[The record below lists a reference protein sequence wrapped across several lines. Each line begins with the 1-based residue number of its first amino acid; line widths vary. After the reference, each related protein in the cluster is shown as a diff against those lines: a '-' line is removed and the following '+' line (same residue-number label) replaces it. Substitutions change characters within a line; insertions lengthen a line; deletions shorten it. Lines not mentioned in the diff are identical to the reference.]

1 MTTEYTPIL
10 KLALPV
16 EGELSGTW
24 GDVVNDNITS
34 MVEQAVAGRA
44 VIDSWAANSHVLTTA
59 DGITA
64 ESRCAMLE
72 FTDSGT
78 SLSADGTVVCP
89 TLSKMYIAKNS
100 TGNARNITLTTAAG
114 TGVSIPQGRAMLLF
128 CDGTNVAEAVTN
140 INSLT
145 AGGYTVALTGA
156 VTTAGDLT
164 TVGANALTLT
174 TTGATNVTFPTT
186 GTLATLAGTETLS
199 NKTLVSPSITDPT
212 LSGDISAANVT
223 ISGNTI
229 IGNDAADTLTIN
241 ATTTSDLLFTD
252 DTYDIGKTG
261 ATRPRDVFASRNAE
275 VGGTLGVTG
284 NTTLSGTAE
293 VTGDF
298 AVNTNKVNVTAASG
312 NTTIAGTLG
321 VTGATTAT
329 GGLNVDTISEITA
342 AGGVTID
349 SVLLK
354 DDVVNATDIE
364 TSTISANDGTLA
376 INIANTTG
384 NVGIGMTPAKILDL
398 QATDNLALRFYNGV
412 SFKAGFEVAT
422 TAGDMISTS
431 VIDDLAIRSQSD
443 MLFSTGG
450 SVEKMRIDTAG
461 NVGIGTSS
469 PSHPLTIQGSGTSGD
484 AIKIIGDSTNDS
496 GRILWRNNVEDTTT
510 AIISVDSSKNMVFS
524 AGGTTERVRIDSS
537 GSLLVGT
544 TTSRPAEFSHPD
556 GFAVRA
562 DVKGQIQNTVT
573 DATTMIT
580 NRDGTDGTLIE
591 FRKEGTAVGSIG
603 NNTDFYIASQ
613 DGAGV
618 RFSAT
623 QVLPCSESGATQN
636 GSRDLGGSSARF
648 KDLYLSGAAKVIGSP
663 TGTSQIWLGDTDD
676 NNRGTIVY
684 DHNTDHM
691 SFKVNG
697 AERLRIDSSG
707 NVGIGTSL
715 PGTFDQRVNAPHLV
729 VGSGANA
736 SGLTVYSGPTNQASI
751 NFATGVT
758 GSQQYDGGLTYIP
771 GGSAHM
777 AFHVSAGSEKMRL
790 DSAGN
795 LLVGKTASSSATAG
809 HELLGY
815 GRSIHTANATTVQ
828 IVNRLGSDGDISIF
842 QKDGATAGSIGS
854 AANGTEIYLAGS
866 GANTNGVFCS
876 NGNSLLSMK
885 AGVLANGTQDLGASS
900 YKWKDLHL
908 SGTAYVGGNVGIGT
922 SSPDSILQAANTANS
937 TNYISYEIGNNGVG
951 ANNKGGF
958 AIYELGSLAASITY
972 ARDGSGHTDINANAL
987 VFNNATNTQENM
999 RIDSSGNLLVGKTA
1013 LNTNAAGLQL
1023 ENDGYLSACRDGG
1036 NVLLVNRKS
1045 SDGALATFQKDGT
1058 TVGSIGTTG
1067 GKLYIGSNDGSDAF
1081 LRFESNEISPCAQ
1094 DGSFRD
1100 NVINLGKSVS
1110 RFNDIYATNGTI
1122 QTSDRNEKQDILEIT
1137 TAETAVAK
1145 ACKGLL
1151 RSFRWKDA
1159 VAEKGDDARI
1169 HFGIIAQ
1176 DLQDAFTAEGLD
1188 AGRYAMFTS
1197 DTWWETETEVAAVE
1211 AVEEVTDE
1219 DGNVTTEAVE
1229 AKDAYTRT
1237 DTFDTLAE
1245 APAGATERTR
1255 LGVRYSELLAFII
1268 AAI

>member
-44 VIDSWAANSHVLTTA
+44 VINSWVANSHVLTTA

-128 CDGTNVAEAVTN
+128 CDGTNVVEAVTN

-145 AGGYTVALTGA
+145 VGGYTVALTGA
-156 VTTAGDLT
+156 VTTAGALT

-223 ISGNTI
+223 VSGNTV
-229 IGNDAADTLTIN
+229 IGDAAADTLTIN

-252 DTYDIGKTG
+252 GTYDIGKTG

-384 NVGIGMTPAKILDL
+384 AVDIDTSLNVDGTVTADGLTVDGAGTTVLSSLVSLGDNTSYADLTFNSSDTSNGTINFADATDSNVGRIQYDHSDNSLLFRVNDAERFRIDSSGNVGIGVTDPGSSRLSISGTGTGANPTLSVTNSSTDTFMHTQENFTPNMTSGQTNLLVLGSAGSTKNAGYLGYKFSAAGSDSNL
-398 QATDNLALRFYNGV
+398 LALGHWGNDNLVVLDG
-412 SFKAGFEVAT
+412 
-422 TAGDMISTS
+422 
-431 VIDDLAIRSQSD
+431 
-443 MLFSTGG
+443 
-450 SVEKMRIDTAG
+450 AG

-469 PSHPLTIQGSGTSGD
+469 PKAQLEISGAPATYNFSAGTD
-484 AIKIIGDSTNDS
+484 PVVNA
-496 GRILWRNNVEDTTT
+496 
-510 AIISVDSSKNMVFS
+510 AIISDNVNAGTGAAIVLGSVYSSDYTVANARIF
-524 AGGTTERVRIDSS
+524 AERQS
-537 GSLLVGT
+537 T
-544 TTSRPAEFSHPD
+544 
-556 GFAVRA
+556 
-562 DVKGQIQNTVT
+562 
-573 DATTMIT
+573 
-580 NRDGTDGTLIE
+580 
-591 FRKEGTAVGSIG
+591 
-603 NNTDFYIASQ
+603 
-613 DGAGV
+613 
-618 RFSAT
+618 
-623 QVLPCSESGATQN
+623 GATNAGATDLIFEVGQAA
-636 GSRDLGGSSARF
+636 GSAL
-648 KDLYLSGAAKVIGSP
+648 
-663 TGTSQIWLGDTDD
+663 
-676 NNRGTIVY
+676 
-684 DHNTDHM
+684 
-691 SFKVNG
+691 
-697 AERLRIDSSG
+697 AERL
-707 NVGIGTSL
+707 
-715 PGTFDQRVNAPHLV
+715 
-729 VGSGANA
+729 
-736 SGLTVYSGPTNQASI
+736 
-751 NFATGVT
+751 
-758 GSQQYDGGLTYIP
+758 
-771 GGSAHM
+771 
-777 AFHVSAGSEKMRL
+777 
-790 DSAGN
+790 
-795 LLVGKTASSSATAG
+795 
-809 HELLGY
+809 
-815 GRSIHTANATTVQ
+815 
-828 IVNRLGSDGDISIF
+828 
-842 QKDGATAGSIGS
+842 
-854 AANGTEIYLAGS
+854 
-866 GANTNGVFCS
+866 
-876 NGNSLLSMK
+876 
-885 AGVLANGTQDLGASS
+885 
-900 YKWKDLHL
+900 
-908 SGTAYVGGNVGIGT
+908 
-922 SSPDSILQAANTANS
+922 
-937 TNYISYEIGNNGVG
+937 
-951 ANNKGGF
+951 
-958 AIYELGSLAASITY
+958 
-972 ARDGSGHTDINANAL
+972 
-987 VFNNATNTQENM
+987 
-999 RIDSSGNLLVGKTA
+999 RIDSSGNLLVGKTSSSTTTAGNELRAGGLAAFTRSGSYA
-1013 LNTNAAGLQL
+1013 LNL
-1023 ENDGYLSACRDGG
+1023 
-1036 NVLLVNRKS
+1036 NRLS
-1045 SDGALATFQKDGT
+1045 SDGDIAVFQKDTT
-1058 TVGSIGTTG
+1058 TVGSIGSIAGGYLYVNGQTG
-1067 GKLYIGSNDGSDAF
+1067 GRLQVGGADKYAWDATQFYPSNDNARDLGFSA
-1081 LRFESNEISPCAQ
+1081 LRW
-1094 DGSFRD
+1094 D
-1100 NVINLGKSVS
+1100 
-1110 RFNDIYATNGTI
+1110 DIYATNPNI
-1122 QTSDRNEKQDILEIT
+1122 ITSDRNEKQDIQEIAE
-1137 TAETAVAK
+1137 AETAVAK

-1151 RSFRWKDA
+1151 RSFRWKSA
-1159 VAEKGDDARI
+1159 FEKKGDDARI
-1169 HFGIIAQ
+1169 HFGIISQ
-1176 DLQDAFTAEGLD
+1176 DLRDAFTEQGLD
-1188 AGRYAMFTS
+1188 AGRYAMFVS
-1197 DTWWETETEVAAVE
+1197 STWWETQTEVEAVE
-1211 AVEEVTDE
+1211 AVEGVEFVQAVEASEALYNE
-1219 DGNVTTEAVE
+1219 DGELVSEAVEAVEGVEGVEAVE
-1229 AKDAYTRT
+1229 AKDAYART
-1237 DTFDTLAE
+1237 DTFQTLAE